1 MTNSEGDDDDNSLM
15 RELRIKD
22 EKLTKEMYDA
32 VLNPTDMLNVLLKK
46 LQLYN
51 ETEVTLKDIRNK
63 LIVGFMKVAVE
74 NRMMITQIKRD
85 MDEQTSEIIKR
96 IDKLEMKE
104 RERQEA
110 EEENG

>member
-1 MTNSEGDDDDNSLM
+1 MTNSEGDDDDNTLM

-22 EKLTKEMYDA
+22 EKLTKEMCDA

-63 LIVGFMKVAVE
+63 LIVRFMKVAVE

-85 MDEQTSEIIKR
+85 MDEQLVQIIKR
-96 IDKLEMKE
+96 LDNLKQKE
-104 RERQEA
+104 KERQEK
-110 EEENG
+110 ELES

>member
-1 MTNSEGDDDDNSLM
+1 MTNSEGDDDDNTLM

-51 ETEVTLKDIRNK
+51 ETEVTLKDNRNK

-85 MDEQTSEIIKR
+85 MDEQISEIIKR
-96 IDKLEMKE
+96 LDNFKV
-104 RERQEA
+104 
-110 EEENG
+110 

>member
-1 MTNSEGDDDDNSLM
+1 M

-51 ETEVTLKDIRNK
+51 ETEVTLKDNRNK

-85 MDEQTSEIIKR
+85 MDEQISEIIKR
-96 IDKLEMKE
+96 LDNFKV
-104 RERQEA
+104 
-110 EEENG
+110 

>member
-1 MTNSEGDDDDNSLM
+1 MTNSEGDDDDNTLM

-51 ETEVTLKDIRNK
+51 ETEVTLKDNRNK

-74 NRMMITQIKRD
+74 NRMMIIQIKRD
-85 MDEQTSEIIKR
+85 MDEQISEIIKR
-96 IDKLEMKE
+96 LDNFKV
-104 RERQEA
+104 
-110 EEENG
+110 

>member
-15 RELRIKD
+15 RQLRIKD

-51 ETEVTLKDIRNK
+51 ETEVTLKDNRNK

-85 MDEQTSEIIKR
+85 MDEQISEIIKR
-96 IDKLEMKE
+96 IDRLEMKE
-104 RERQEA
+104 RER
-110 EEENG
+110 

>member
-1 MTNSEGDDDDNSLM
+1 MTNSEGDDDDNTLM

-32 VLNPTDMLNVLLKK
+32 VLNLTDMLNVLLKK

-51 ETEVTLKDIRNK
+51 ETEVTLKDNRNK

-85 MDEQTSEIIKR
+85 IDEQISEIIKR
-96 IDKLEMKE
+96 LDNFKV
-104 RERQEA
+104 
-110 EEENG
+110 

>member
-1 MTNSEGDDDDNSLM
+1 MTNSEGDDDDNTLM
-15 RELRIKD
+15 RALRIKD

-51 ETEVTLKDIRNK
+51 ETEVTLKDIRNE
-63 LIVGFMKVAVE
+63 LIVRFMKVAVE

-85 MDEQTSEIIKR
+85 MDEQLVQIIKR
-96 IDKLEMKE
+96 LHNLEQKE
-104 RERQEA
+104 KERQEK
-110 EEENG
+110 ELES

>member
-1 MTNSEGDDDDNSLM
+1 
-15 RELRIKD
+15 
-22 EKLTKEMYDA
+22 
-32 VLNPTDMLNVLLKK
+32 
-46 LQLYN
+46 
-51 ETEVTLKDIRNK
+51 
-63 LIVGFMKVAVE
+63 MKVAVE